1 MKKEIDTQ
9 NRIELAESVR
19 KLLEK
24 YFNGD
29 VIQENIL
36 IGDNTVYIVYKSSS
50 YMKVTLKLEG

>member
-36 IGDNTVYIVYKSSS
+36 IGDNTVYIVYK
-50 YMKVTLKLEG
+50 